1 MKSIYELI
9 AAKRDGRELEP
20 GEIERV
26 VKMYTRGE
34 IADYHMSAFLM
45 AAFIRGLSPAETA
58 ALTQSMLH
66 SGDIVAIR
74 GLDRPLIDKH
84 STGGVGDKLSLTLSP
99 ILAQCGIAVGMF
111 SGRGL
116 GHTGGTL
123 DKLEA
128 IPGMRVFHSTAEFGR
143 LLKKHHWAI
152 TGQTARIAPADKKIY
167 ALRDATGTVESIP
180 LIVASIMSKKLALKS
195 DGIVFDV
202 KCGSGAFMKSGAE
215 ALKLARSLLAVSK
228 ASKLPARAILTNMS
242 QPTGRMI
249 GNFLEIIE
257 TVEVLRGAGPADT
270 IALTIEIGSEM
281 LRVAGAS
288 KDSRSSRT
296 AMNAAISSG
305 AAYESWCRYIRA
317 CGGDIRSF
325 ENPQRLM
332 KLAHKE
338 IVKSKQSGY
347 IAAIDTGRL
356 GFLAVKLGAGR
367 QAVTDKIDHL
377 AGIEMN
383 AKLSAKV
390 ERSEVLAIG
399 YARQKT
405 KLADFAAEFTR
416 CITISAQKPRP
427 EPLVLKRL

>member
-9 AAKRDGRELEP
+9 AAKRDGRELDSAD
-20 GEIERV
+20 ITRI
-26 VKMYTRGE
+26 VKMYTDGN

-45 AAFIRGLSPAETA
+45 AAFIRGLDSNETS
-58 ALTQSMLH
+58 ALTQAMLH
-66 SGDIVAIR
+66 SGEIVAIR

-123 DKLEA
+123 DKLESL
-128 IPGMRVFHSTAEFGR
+128 PGMRVFHTTAEFGR

-167 ALRDATGTVESIP
+167 ALRDATGTVESIS

-202 KCGSGAFMKSGAE
+202 KSGSGAFMKSSDE
-215 ALKLARSLLAVSK
+215 ALKLAKSLLDVSR
-228 ASKLPARAILTNMS
+228 ANKLPARAVMTNMN

-257 TVEVLRGAGPADT
+257 TVEILRGDGPEDT
-270 IALTIEIGSEM
+270 LALTFELGQEM
-281 LRVAGAS
+281 LRLAGVA
-288 KDSRSSRT
+288 KNQRSAAD
-296 AMNAAISSG
+296 AMQAAISSG
-305 AAYESWCRYIRA
+305 AAYESWCRYVNA
-317 CGGDIRSF
+317 CGGDFKAF
-325 ENPQRLM
+325 ENPQRML
-332 KLAHKE
+332 KLAYKE
-338 IVKSKQSGY
+338 IVKSTQSGY
-347 IAAIDTGRL
+347 ITAIDTARL
-356 GFLAVKLGAGR
+356 GFLAVTMGAGR
-367 QAVTDKIDHL
+367 QSVADKIDHL
-377 AGIEMN
+377 AGIEML
-383 AKLSAKV
+383 AKLGSRV
-390 ERSEVLAIG
+390 EIGETLAVG
-399 YARQKT
+399 YARQKS
-405 KLADFAAEFTR
+405 KFAGFAAGFSG
-416 CITISAQKPRP
+416 CVKITARQPEP